1 MNVDDQRHE
10 PGVCHEPVS
19 WDVLQ
24 DIVQDGSVDAL
35 GTLGRTVKD
44 LEIYD
49 DFKDKVI
56 RREYASTVDYLMIK
70 VFECESK
77 ITSGTL
83 TLLSLIPPVSCAVS
97 DKPHAM

>member
-1 MNVDDQRHE
+1 MSVDDQRQE

-49 DFKDKVI
+49 EFKDKVI

-77 ITSGTL
+77 HTSGML
-83 TLLSLIPPVSCAVS
+83 TLLSLIPPVSCAAS
-97 DKPHAM
+97 NKPLAM